1 MTGEDY
7 LIGVDLGGT
16 KIAAGRLAGSRTLE
30 SYKKVWTKGEAGPG
44 QVTEQIIQLV
54 EDLLTNKKQCKGIG
68 VGVPGFVDWQLGV
81 INKLTNLSGWE
92 HYPLK
97 AILEEHFGVAVVIEN
112 DANVAAWGEF
122 KYGNGHGCLDLLYLT
137 VSTGIGAGIVMGGN
151 LVRGF
156 TGTAGE
162 VGHMV
167 LKPEGKRCNCGN
179 LGCWETLSSGTAIAS
194 EARRYVA
201 AGEKSLIS
209 DLAGGKAIKAEHVF
223 QAYEQGDK
231 IAGLVLDGALTY
243 LGIGVANL
251 VNITNPGKV
260 VIGGGVA
267 EAGQLVFAQ
276 IRSTVQKLG
285 FGEAALTPI
294 LPAKLGGQAGV
305 IGAALLALE

>member
-1 MTGEDY
+1 M
-7 LIGVDLGGT
+7 L
-16 KIAAGRLAGSRTLE
+16 
-30 SYKKVWTKGEAGPG
+30 W
-44 QVTEQIIQLV
+44 
-54 EDLLTNKKQCKGIG
+54 
-68 VGVPGFVDWQLGV
+68 
-81 INKLTNLSGWE
+81 
-92 HYPLK
+92 
-97 AILEEHFGVAVVIEN
+97 
-112 DANVAAWGEF
+112 
-122 KYGNGHGCLDLLYLT
+122 
-137 VSTGIGAGIVMGGN
+137 GN